1 MHQMAILETYSCGK
15 IMKNKIKLSVGDL
28 FLIHHENDD
37 FVRGIL
43 SETKENK
50 YAISWFHYQNLM
62 HITIRKYTKFEIESY
77 LKLGRWHH
85 HPVLKQ

>member
-1 MHQMAILETYSCGK
+1 MAMLETYSCGK

-43 SETKENK
+43 SDHINNK
-50 YAISWFHYQNLM
+50 YTISWFHYQNLM
-62 HITIRKYTKFEIESY
+62 HIATSRYTKFEIESRI
-77 LKLGRWHH
+77 KLGNWHH

>member
-1 MHQMAILETYSCGK
+1 MAMLETYSCGK

-28 FLIHHENDD
+28 FLIHHENDH

-43 SETKENK
+43 SDHINNK
-50 YAISWFHYQNLM
+50 YTISWFHYQNLM
-62 HITIRKYTKFEIESY
+62 HISISKYTKFEIESRI
-77 LKLGRWHH
+77 KLGNWHH